1 MLRAST
7 FLLARTSPLLLSTPA
22 LTSGSISPELLR
34 ARWAMSQELLAAL
47 QMNGMSLDDW
57 LDMPI
62 YTTDTLKFGEGK

>member
-1 MLRAST
+1 
-7 FLLARTSPLLLSTPA
+7 
-22 LTSGSISPELLR
+22 
-34 ARWAMSQELLAAL
+34 MSQELLAAL